1 MKSVVLDASVAL
13 AWCFPDEQSPYA
25 DQVLQA
31 LEGRSVLVPAIW
43 PLEIAN
49 GLLVGERRKR
59 LSQAEVVRFIDLL
72 EILPVQEVSVPISTQ
87 IAGVLPVAREY
98 GLSAY
103 DAPYLDV
110 AIKHGADLATADDML
125 EKAARKAGISIL
137 CASHPRRTKR

>member
-1 MKSVVLDASVAL
+1 VKSVVLDASVAL

-25 DQVLQA
+25 DQVLQE

-43 PLEIAN
+43 ALEIAN

-59 LSQAEVVRFIDLL
+59 LTQGEVVRFIDLL
-72 EILPVQEVSVPISTQ
+72 EIVPVQEVSVSISTQ

-103 DAPYLDV
+103 DASYLDV
-110 AIKHGADLATADDML
+110 AIRHGADLATADDML
-125 EKAARKAGISIL
+125 EKAARKAGVSIL
-137 CASHPRRTKR
+137 CASHLRKTKR